1 MTLSCAPCFG
11 APVTSAEV
19 RYLASAVAV
28 IGGLVGLLAL
38 RDATLST
45 HQPVSPSSRIELVL
59 KVDLRRQEPGQ
70 TLAESAEALVLAC
83 RLEVKSDLASDIEDL
98 GEHHFRATLQPSMDR
113 TDQRQ
118 FRGCLEDWT
127 TDQVRADV
135 VRLVEI

>member
-1 MTLSCAPCFG
+1 M
-11 APVTSAEV
+11 
-19 RYLASAVAV
+19 RYLATAVAV
-28 IGGLVGLLAL
+28 IAALVGLLAL

-45 HQPVSPSSRIELVL
+45 HQAVEPSSRIELVL
-59 KVDLRRQEPGQ
+59 EVELSHQEPGQ

-83 RLEVKSDLASDIEDL
+83 RLEVKSDLVSDIEDL
-98 GEHHFRATLQPSMDR
+98 GRHRFRATLQPSMDR

-135 VRLVEI
+135 IRLIEI